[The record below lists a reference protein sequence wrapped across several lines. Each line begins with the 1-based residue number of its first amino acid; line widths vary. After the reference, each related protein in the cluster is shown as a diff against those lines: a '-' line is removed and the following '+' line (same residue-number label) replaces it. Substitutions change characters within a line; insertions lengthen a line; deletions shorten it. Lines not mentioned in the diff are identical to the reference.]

1 MPPRIDYSRNIRLLL
16 RESSGRINGAHEWM
30 SLDARARVL
39 CFSRVEKKYARLL
52 FLLEAKQQEKSLHTH
67 TEGGGACFFFDY
79 IISILHNDKF

>member
-1 MPPRIDYSRNIRLLL
+1 MPPRTDSSRKIRLLL

-30 SLDARARVL
+30 SFDARACVL

-52 FLLEAKQQEKSLHTH
+52 SPRGKQKEKVYTP
-67 TEGGGACFFFDY
+67 TQRGGGACFFFDY